1 MTTPA
6 QAPQTAQAQPASAA
20 ADPLEAWF
28 DDELR
33 PVLLEHLAA
42 ADGQAAARA
51 AMRHRQTIAAIE
63 HWLSGLAQKSAAW
76 SPETRQA
83 VTVLASEVR
92 GLLDGIGA
100 F

>member
-6 QAPQTAQAQPASAA
+6 PATAAQPSGPDA
-20 ADPLEAWF
+20 LERWF
-28 DDELR
+28 DAELR
-33 PVLLEHLAA
+33 PVLLAQLAA

-51 AMRHRQTIAAIE
+51 AARHRQTIAAIE
-63 HWLSGLAQKSAAW
+63 CWLASLAQKSAAW

-83 VTVLASEVR
+83 VTGLAGEVR